1 MLHVDIRKRMGSFLL
16 ESQFSAENE
25 ALALLG
31 ASGCGKSVTLKCIA
45 GILRPDEGRI
55 ELDGQVLFDSAGKI
69 DLPPQ
74 KRNVGYLFQQ
84 YALFPN
90 MTVAQNIAVAVRDNT
105 SRETAV
111 AEKLRQFR
119 LEDVAAKRPAALSGG
134 QQQRAALARIFA
146 SQPQAILLDEPVSAL
161 DSYLNYQ
168 LELELSETLAAFP
181 GTVLWVTHDR
191 GEAWR
196 NCRRVCVMD
205 GGHTQR
211 VQSREALFLAP
222 GTESAARL
230 SGCKNFAAASPK
242 DEDVFLPEW
251 ELTLSCRRAVPPK
264 TTVAGIRSHHVHFAA
279 KDEVNSFSC
288 NVVKVIDDVFSSI
301 VLLLP
306 SGSAIDAPLLRM
318 ELDKAAWGAHDGE
331 KTVTVAVR
339 PEDILLLQKS

>member
-1 MLHVDIRKRMGSFLL
+1 M
-16 ESQFSAENE
+16 
-25 ALALLG
+25 
-31 ASGCGKSVTLKCIA
+31 
-45 GILRPDEGRI
+45 
-55 ELDGQVLFDSAGKI
+55 
-69 DLPPQ
+69 
-74 KRNVGYLFQQ
+74 
-84 YALFPN
+84 
-90 MTVAQNIAVAVRDNT
+90 
-105 SRETAV
+105 
-111 AEKLRQFR
+111 
-119 LEDVAAKRPAALSGG
+119 
-134 QQQRAALARIFA
+134 
-146 SQPQAILLDEPVSAL
+146 
-161 DSYLNYQ
+161 DSYLKYQ

>member
-1 MLHVDIRKRMGSFLL
+1 MLDVDIRKRMGSFLL

-69 DLPPQ
+69 DLSPQ

-90 MTVAQNIAVAVRDNT
+90 MTVAQNIAVAVRDST
-105 SRETAV
+105 TRETAV

-146 SQPQAILLDEPVSAL
+146 SQPRAILLDEPFSAL
-161 DSYLNYQ
+161 DSYLKYQ

-205 GGHTQR
+205 SGHTQL
-211 VQSREALFLAP
+211 VQTREALFLAP

-230 SGCKNFAAASPK
+230 SGCKNFTAATSRG
-242 DEDVFLPEW
+242 EDVFLPEW
-251 ELTLSCRRAVPPK
+251 GLALSCHRAVPPK
-264 TTVAGIRSHHVHFAA
+264 TAVAGIRSHHVHFAA
-279 KDEVNSFSC
+279 RGEENSFSC

-301 VLLLP
+301 ILLLP
-306 SGSAIDAPLLRM
+306 SGAAIDAPVLRM
-318 ELDKAAWGAHDGE
+318 ELDKAAWAAHDGE

-339 PEDILLLQKS
+339 PEDILLLQK